1 MRLTLSASDGVES
14 FVVDPVQNRIF
25 TLHTKGEI
33 RLSEATKEGWL
44 ERGSCSTTTIH
55 NALRN
60 AGSSVT
66 KVISIAV
73 VGASESRR
81 YCVMA
86 IAENGENGTLYLT

>member
-1 MRLTLSASDGVES
+1 M
-14 FVVDPVQNRIF
+14 VDPVQNRIF

-33 RLSEATKEGWL
+33 RLSEASTNGWM
-44 ERGSCSTTTIH
+44 ERGTCSQTTLN

-86 IAENGENGTLYLT
+86 ITENGETVSTGKQRGFS